1 MMDDD
6 NQGILDLDT
15 PVDVQV
21 SLQQYKTL
29 CDAQHATI
37 HWMRG
42 ELRQLQNQVAELTKS
57 LKTQASEAGGLE

>member
-29 CDAQHATI
+29 CDAQQASI
-37 HWMRG
+37 ER
-42 ELRQLQNQVAELTKS
+42 LRNQVAELTKGTENR
-57 LKTQASEAGGLE
+57 L